1 MTEYNYA
8 SFPLDMCDGD
18 FRSFPQALKVGEP
31 SPDGTLVDA
40 SDGTAVRLSD
50 YWSRGALVIEFGSVT

>member
-8 SFPLDMCDGD
+8 SFPLDMCEAD
-18 FRSFPQALKVGEP
+18 FRRFPEALKVGEP

-40 SDGTAVRLSD
+40 SDGNAVKLSD
-50 YWSRGALVIEFGSVT
+50 YRGARPLVIEFGSIT